1 MPKFGGEA
9 VNLAPRESAAAEGLR
24 QLELACLPT
33 SLEWKV
39 WWNEWSRNVE
49 MTHPWQRAL
58 IDCVTR
64 LQKNQITLARQ
75 IRSEKAG
82 KRMIQYNSEGYVWG
96 EETRA
101 PDEITRE
108 ALVWF
113 LATIRPVF
121 YNAKDRL
128 QPGIP
133 EWAGILARAVQGCFI
148 QQARFGLELSAV
160 KKKGYLTLN
169 ASATKRLPEGEAL
182 ERAVHDKGIEGV
194 AGIFSTT
201 DEETL

>member
-1 MPKFGGEA
+1 MPRFGGQG
-9 VNLAPRESAAAEGLR
+9 VNFTPREAAAAEGLR

-39 WWNEWSRNVE
+39 WWNHWSREIE
-49 MTHPWQRAL
+49 MKYPWERAL
-58 IDCVTR
+58 VDCVAR

-75 IRSEKAG
+75 IRGEKAG
-82 KRMIQYNSEGYVWG
+82 KKMIQYNSEGYVWG

-113 LATIRPVF
+113 LSTIRPVF
-121 YNAKDRL
+121 YTKHDKL

-133 EWAGILARAVQGCFI
+133 EHVGVLARAVQGCFI

-160 KKKGYLTLN
+160 KRKGYLTIN
-169 ASATKRLPEGEAL
+169 HSAKMRLPSEKEL
-182 ERAVHDKGIEGV
+182 SDKGMEAFGQF
-194 AGIFSTT
+194 AELG
-201 DEETL
+201 EETL